1 MKYSNAAILGFLGC
15 ALALPTPA
23 QDETQGL
30 PNLPFPLPS
39 GLALAS
45 ELPKISDL
53 LPTGLPIKRDES
65 GGLPFP
71 LPSGISD
78 LLNPSG
84 GSGESGSS
92 SGSSESSATGTSSGS
107 SGSGGLPIPSGISNL
122 LHPSG
127 QPGGSGGLPFPI
139 PSGISDLLHPSGGS
153 GGSGSS
159 SGSGSGIGDLL
170 PSGLPDIS
178 KLLPTDLP
186 IKRDEEAGG
195 LPFPI
200 PSGISDL
207 LNPSGGSGESSS
219 SSGSG
224 SGLGDLLPSG
234 LPDISKL
241 LPTDLPIKRDE
252 EAGRLPFH
260 VLPSGFPNFPGFPK
274 PTGLP
279 DFPKPTGLFPEPP
292 KPVGGE
298 QPAPTPTSAAIPTG
312 SAVAFKA

>member
-23 QDETQGL
+23 QDESQGL

-39 GLALAS
+39 GLALPS

-84 GSGESGSS
+84 GSGES
-92 SGSSESSATGTSSGS
+92 SATATSSGS

-127 QPGGSGGLPFPI
+127 QPGGSGSLPFPI
-139 PSGISDLLHPSGGS
+139 PSGISDLLNPSGGS

-159 SGSGSGIGDLL
+159 SGAG
-170 PSGLPDIS
+170 GLPDLT

-207 LNPSGGSGESSS
+207 LNPSGGSGESGSS
-219 SSGSG
+219 SGSGSG

-241 LPTDLPIKRDE
+241 LPTELPIKRDE

-260 VLPSGFPNFPGFPK
+260 LLPSGFPNFPGFPK

-298 QPAPTPTSAAIPTG
+298 QPAPTPTSAAVPTG